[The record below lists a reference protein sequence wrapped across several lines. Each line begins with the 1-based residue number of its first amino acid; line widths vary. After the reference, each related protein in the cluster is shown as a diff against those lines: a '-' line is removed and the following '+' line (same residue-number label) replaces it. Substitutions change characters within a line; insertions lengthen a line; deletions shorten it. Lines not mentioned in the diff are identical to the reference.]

1 MTRLQET
8 ITMATLTLLLL
19 LSAAFTLGDRMTLNI
34 ANDLVRFAADQRN
47 PCPRGWFQFNS
58 RCFMFVKT
66 ARTWPNAERHCQLL
80 GEKLKPVYNT
90 VKYLGANLA
99 SVHSY
104 EEFQFLQA
112 VVLVATGS
120 FPLTWIGGF
129 DAVQA
134 KVEKDRLWFWSDGS
148 KFDHESW
155 AEGEPNNRNGAREPC
170 IQINFGAENGWTDES
185 CGKSYPSVCSIR
197 TCLILQTV
205 N

>member
-8 ITMATLTLLLL
+8 ITMAMLTLLLL
-19 LSAAFTLGDRMTLNI
+19 LSAAFTLGDIMTANI
-34 ANDLVRFAADQRN
+34 ANDLVKFAADKRN

-66 ARTWPNAERHCQLL
+66 AMTWPKAERHCQLL
-80 GEKLKPVYNT
+80 GEKLEPVRNT

-104 EEFQFLQA
+104 EEFRFLQA
-112 VVLVATGS
+112 VVLINTGS
-120 FPLTWIGGF
+120 FPLTWIGGY

-148 KFDHESW
+148 KFDYESW
-155 AEGEPNNRNGAREPC
+155 AEG
-170 IQINFGAENGWTDES
+170 GAE
-185 CGKSYPSVCSIR
+185 
-197 TCLILQTV
+197 
-205 N
+205 

>member
-1 MTRLQET
+1 
-8 ITMATLTLLLL
+8 MATLTLLLL

-34 ANDLVRFAADQRN
+34 ASKTDQRN

-66 ARTWPNAERHCQLL
+66 ARTWPNAE
-80 GEKLKPVYNT
+80 PVYNT

-134 KVEKDRLWFWSDGS
+134 KDRLWFWSDGS

-170 IQINFGAENGWTDES
+170 IQINFGAENGWNDES

>member
-1 MTRLQET
+1 
-8 ITMATLTLLLL
+8 MAMLTLLLL
-19 LSAAFTLGDRMTLNI
+19 LSAAFTLGDRMTARLQFRNPPCLLLSD
-34 ANDLVRFAADQRN
+34 DLVTFAADQRN

-66 ARTWPNAERHCQLL
+66 ARTWPNAE
-80 GEKLKPVYNT
+80 
-90 VKYLGANLA
+90 YLGANLA

-104 EEFQFLQA
+104 EESQFLQA
-112 VVLVATGS
+112 VVLITTGS

-129 DAVQA
+129 DAVQ
-134 KVEKDRLWFWSDGS
+134 DRLWFWSDGS

-155 AEGEPNNRNGAREPC
+155 AEGEPNNNNGAREPC
-170 IQINFGAENGWTDES
+170 IHFNFGAENGWNDVS

>member
-8 ITMATLTLLLL
+8 ITMAMLTLLLL
-19 LSAAFTLGDRMTLNI
+19 LSAAFTLGDRMTARI
-34 ANDLVRFAADQRN
+34 ANDLVTFAADQRN

-104 EEFQFLQA
+104 EESQFLQA
-112 VVLVATGS
+112 VVLITTGS

-155 AEGEPNNRNGAREPC
+155 AEGEPNNHNGAREPC
-170 IQINFGAENGWTDES
+170 IQINFGGTLSFIKLNFFD
-185 CGKSYPSVCSIR
+185 
-197 TCLILQTV
+197 
-205 N
+205 